1 MYEILEGGTAEFD
14 ERAAP
19 AHSDVGA
26 IVPPHW
32 SRHSTI
38 RLPAWYARFGSGAV
52 VATMSAA
59 RQLAPLQRA
68 STAGT
73 PATM

>member
-1 MYEILEGGTAEFD
+1 MMEPCGFNPSIRRQVFEIQEGGEAAFD

-32 SRHSTI
+32 SQHSTI
-38 RLPAWYARFGSGAV
+38 RLPAWYARFGCQSG
-52 VATMSAA
+52 
-59 RQLAPLQRA
+59 LL
-68 STAGT
+68 
-73 PATM
+73 